1 MLCREAKRRLMEAGG
16 SRSSSDDPEL
26 IEHLAQCPDCA
37 REAEAVAR
45 LKRAFE
51 RGRIDDADAVLPIEV
66 QKLAVEERLAESG
79 RPTGRRF
86 HLPDSVLNAFHMPRL
101 AVGVTLAAVAL
112 LLVLLKPF
120 QQDRVIGYNL
130 SVAGISEDIAT
141 DDDRLCDL
149 LYALGATEAGVDLIG
164 CDTTCDLL
172 IYDLRST
179 EEVHLVATAI
189 RNLSGADVTTNVI
202 PVTAQSSES

>member
-1 MLCREAKRRLMEAGG
+1 MLCREAKRRLMEASG

-26 IEHLAQCPDCA
+26 MEHLAQCPGCA

-51 RGRIDDADAVLPIEV
+51 RGRIDDADAVLPIEA
-66 QKLAVEERLAESG
+66 QKLAVEERLAESE
-79 RPTGRRF
+79 RPIGFRLSR
-86 HLPDSVLNAFHMPRL
+86 PVLNAFHMPRL
-101 AVGVTLAAVAL
+101 AVGLTLAAVAL
-112 LLVLLKPF
+112 LLVFLKPF